1 MIELDAI
8 SIRAGTFRLDGVSLQ
23 VSKGGY
29 TALMGRTGS
38 GKTTLLE
45 AICGLR
51 GVESGSI
58 RIAGQDVT
66 HARPSQ
72 RGIGYV
78 PQDLALFP
86 TMTVARQLALPL
98 SIRRLDRQFITQR
111 VDSIASLLGIGH
123 LLKRRPAGLS
133 GGELQRVA
141 LGRALSFAPP
151 VLCLDEPLSAL
162 DDETREEICRVIK
175 RVQEEVEVTVLHVT
189 HSLKDAQMLADVT
202 LTIRDG
208 TVVPLQETT
217 A

>member
-1 MIELDAI
+1 MIELDTI
-8 SIRAGTFRLDGVSLQ
+8 SIRAGTFRLEGISLE
-23 VSKGGY
+23 VPRGGY

-45 AICGLR
+45 AVCGLR
-51 GVESGSI
+51 PVISGTI

-66 HARPSQ
+66 QARPSQ

-98 SIRRLDRQFITQR
+98 SIRRLDRQSIMRR
-111 VDSIASLLGIGH
+111 VDDVASLLGIGH
-123 LLKRRPAGLS
+123 LLARRPGGLS

-141 LGRALSFAPP
+141 LGRALSFAPE

-162 DDETREEICRVIK
+162 DDETREEICGVIK
-175 RVQEEVEVTVLHVT
+175 RVQEEVGVTVLHVT
-189 HSLKDAQMLADVT
+189 HSLKDAQLLADAT
-202 LTIRDG
+202 LMIRDG
-208 TVVPLQETT
+208 TIVELQEATS
-217 A
+217 

>member
-123 LLKRRPAGLS
+123 LLKRRPVGLS

>member
-123 LLKRRPAGLS
+123 LLNRRPAGLS

>member
-8 SIRAGTFRLDGVSLQ
+8 SIRAGSFHLDGVSLE

-29 TALMGRTGS
+29 MALMGRTGS

-51 GVESGSI
+51 SVESGTI

-66 HARPSQ
+66 QARPSQ

-98 SIRRLDRQFITQR
+98 SIRHLDKRFISER
-111 VDSIASLLGIGH
+111 VDNIAAMLGIGD
-123 LLKRRPAGLS
+123 LLNRRPSGLS

-141 LGRALSFAPP
+141 LGRALSFAPS

-162 DDETREEICRVIK
+162 DDETREEICGVIK

-189 HSLKDAQMLADVT
+189 HSLKDAEMLADAT
-202 LTIRDG
+202 LTIREG
-208 TVVPLQETT
+208 TIVPLQEET